1 MLDKFAL
8 MKYNITYM
16 ASAVVADAIETK
28 KKSRVMWVICV
39 LHK

>member
-28 KKSRVMWVICV
+28 KKIPRYVGNMRIA
-39 LHK
+39 